1 MASRL
6 LPFRDDPIQ
15 PSEPTPVTITVDG
28 DQLSG
33 VAGQSIAGVILASGR
48 LGFRRT
54 SAHDK
59 PRGVFCGIGV
69 CFDCLVVV
77 DGIEDVRACQRR
89 AKDGDVVTTQH
100 HGLPGGGDS

>member
-15 PSEPTPVTITVDG
+15 PAEPTPVTITVDG
-28 DQLSG
+28 EELTG

-54 SAHDK
+54 SAQDK
-59 PRGVFCGIGV
+59 PRGVFCGIGI

-77 DGIEDVRACQRR
+77 DGVEDVRACQRR
-89 AKDGDVVTTQH
+89 ATDGDTVTSQH
-100 HGLPGGGDS
+100 HSLPGGDES